1 MSDSRTPA
9 GVEAGPA
16 ADSPVPAS
24 WWRRHRAGAILW
36 TIVILLAVGTVAVE
50 RFVPRPKEKKVE
62 APRQPVPV
70 RTQPAR
76 ADGFADVLELPG
88 RIEPRVAATLAAE
101 KPARIVGVTVDR
113 GDRVTA
119 GQVLVRLDRDAW
131 EARLRQAEVEQRESA
146 RDLARVGDLQKTG
159 AVSQSD
165 LDAAVA
171 RRDRAAAAL
180 ADAKAQVRQCE
191 VVSPIDGEVT
201 DRFVETGE
209 HAAEGGPVIRV
220 VDIATVKIVFDL
232 PERAVADLAVGRPVT
247 FSVDGLGRGAW
258 TAAVTFVSSE
268 ADARSN
274 TYRVEGRLPNPGRIL
289 RAGMLARVRIERPV
303 APGHVAVPLAA
314 VIPRRGEHVVFV
326 AKDGH
331 AVRRIVTLDRI
342 TGTMAVV
349 SAGIAAG
356 EDVIVDGHRG
366 LSDGVAIDT
375 AAGAVPVA
383 PEAGA

>member
-1 MSDSRTPA
+1 MSDLHPTDGA
-9 GVEAGPA
+9 GTGPA
-16 ADSPVPAS
+16 AASSAPAS
-24 WWRRHRAGAILW
+24 RWRRHRVGAILW
-36 TIVILLAVGTVAVE
+36 SIVILLAVGTVVVE
-50 RFVPRPKEKKVE
+50 RLVPRPAEKKVE
-62 APRQPVPV
+62 VHLKAVSV
-70 RTQPAR
+70 RTMPAR

-101 KPARIVGVTVDR
+101 KPGRIVGVTVDR
-113 GDRVTA
+113 GDRVKA
-119 GQVLVRLDRDAW
+119 GQVLVHLDRDAW
-131 EARLRQAEVEQRESA
+131 EARLRQAEVEQREA
-146 RDLARVGDLQKTG
+146 VRDLARIGDLQKTG

-171 RRDRAAAAL
+171 RRDRAAAGL
-180 ADAKAQVRQCE
+180 SDAKAQVRQCE

-209 HAAEGGPVIRV
+209 HAAEGGAVIRV

-232 PERAVADLAVGRPVT
+232 PERAVGDLAVGQPVT
-247 FSVDGLGRGAW
+247 FTVDGLGRGAW

-268 ADARSN
+268 AEARSN
-274 TYRVEGRLPNPGRIL
+274 TYRVEARLPNPGRTL
-289 RAGMLARVRIERPV
+289 RAGMLSRVRIERPV

-331 AVRRIVTLDRI
+331 AVRRVVTLDRI

-356 EDVIVDGHRG
+356 EAVIVDGHRG
-366 LSDGVAIDT
+366 LSDGASIDA
-375 AAGAVPVA
+375 AAGGEPALPG
-383 PEAGA
+383 AGA